1 MKEKEKERGEGERK
15 REERGERT
23 VRLLRLR
30 HVELAEPKIAQRDV
44 ARIIEQNILRF
55 QVAAGGQGA
64 FDVAK
69 RVAGRESTVRIDVI
83 SSR

>member
-1 MKEKEKERGEGERK
+1 MIEKERGEGERG
-15 REERGERT
+15 ERGGRT

-30 HVELAEPKIAQRDV
+30 HVELAQPKIAQRDV

-55 QVAAGGQGA
+55 QIAAGGQGA

-69 RVAGRESTVRIDVI
+69 RVAGRESRVRIDVI
-83 SSR
+83 CSR